1 MIVINMNKQF
11 ELTLPYLDSQKTL
24 ELRDNLII
32 VGANGAGKTRLGA
45 WIELHSAQS
54 SKVHRISAQKSLS
67 MPDYSGTSTF
77 EKAESNLLYGSQ
89 DANKDNGVQYKQ
101 GHRWA
106 NKPVVSMLS
115 DYEKLMTYLFTED
128 YEQST
133 KYRQYSILNE
143 EKIAAPETRLDI
155 VRRIWQKILPHRELV
170 IGAGSI
176 KTQAKGQEGKTYN
189 ASEMSD
195 GERVIFYLIGQ
206 CLAAPKEGIII
217 IDEPELHLHK
227 SVQIPLWNELEKY
240 REDCLF
246 VYITH
251 DVDFSTS
258 KEASTKIWLKSFDG
272 SQWEWEVI
280 EPAEGMP
287 ERLLLEVVGSRLPV
301 VFVEGEN
308 GSFDVS
314 LYRET
319 LKEYLVI
326 PVGSCSQVI
335 QSVKAFKA
343 NSQLHHLEIYGLIDR
358 DRRNEKEL
366 SALETAGVFALL
378 VAEVENLFCAP
389 EVLEIVI
396 NKLEKDLSST
406 LETIKSFVFERISQE
421 LETQV
426 SLRCNSEIKFLLGN
440 YDESS
445 KGLTSIEKSLSD
457 LLAKINIKEI
467 YSEAEHAIKDA
478 IDNRDYKE
486 VLKVYN
492 RKSLASQIGQ
502 QLGFNKSEFQQLVV
516 RLARGSSSEEVCV
529 AIRQYFGNF
538 PLIKNT

>member
-1 MIVINMNKQF
+1 MSKQF
-11 ELTLPYLDSQKTL
+11 KLTLPYLDTQKTL

-45 WIELHSAQS
+45 WIELHSPQS
-54 SKVHRISAQKSLS
+54 PKVHRISAQKSLA
-67 MPDYSGTSTF
+67 MPDYSGTSSF
-77 EKAESNLLYGSQ
+77 EKAESNLLYGYQ
-89 DANKDNGVQYKQ
+89 DATKDNGVNYKS
-101 GHRWA
+101 GHRWGS
-106 NKPVVSMLS
+106 KPVVSMLS

-128 YEQST
+128 YDKST
-133 KYRQYSILNE
+133 KYRQHSILNE
-143 EKIAAPETRLDI
+143 EKITAPETKLDI
-155 VRRIWQKILPHRELV
+155 VKKIWQKILPHRELV
-170 IGAGSI
+170 IDAGSI
-176 KTQAKGQEGKTYN
+176 KTQIKGASGQEGKTYN

-227 SVQIPLWNELEKY
+227 SVQIPLWNELEKH

-246 VYITH
+246 IYITH

-258 KEASTKIWLKSFDG
+258 KEATTKIWLKSYDG
-272 SQWEWEVI
+272 SRWEWELI

-343 NSQLHHLEIYGLIDR
+343 NSQLHHLDIYGLIDR
-358 DRRNEKEL
+358 DRRAEEEL
-366 SALETAGVFALL
+366 RALESSNVFALL
-378 VAEVENLFCAP
+378 VAEVENLFCTP

-396 NKLEKDLSST
+396 NKLEKEST
-406 LETIKSFVFERISQE
+406 STIEEIKSFVFERVNEE

-426 SLRCNSEIKFLLGN
+426 SLRCASEVKFLLNN
-440 YDESS
+440 YEESS
-445 KGLTSIEKSLSD
+445 KGLAAIEKSLED
-457 LLAKINIKEI
+457 LLSKINIKEI
-467 YSEAEHAIKDA
+467 YTEAEKTIKDA
-478 IDNRDYKE
+478 LVKRNYKE
-486 VLKVYN
+486 VLKIYN

-502 QLGFNKSEFQQLVV
+502 KLGFNKLELQQFVI
-516 RLARGSSSEEVCV
+516 RLARGPSSEQVCK
-529 AIRQYFGNF
+529 AIRMYFGNF
-538 PLIKNT
+538 PSGKIT